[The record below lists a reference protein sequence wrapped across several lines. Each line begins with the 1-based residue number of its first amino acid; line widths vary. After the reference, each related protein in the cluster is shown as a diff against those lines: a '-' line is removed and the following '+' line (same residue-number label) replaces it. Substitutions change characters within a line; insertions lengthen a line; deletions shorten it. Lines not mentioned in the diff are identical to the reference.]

1 MGHLNT
7 LFFVEAVPESFEM
20 KDGIVI
26 ALCPE
31 VVVELSRRG
40 IPYLTCEEFFS
51 LEDTLT
57 VEVKYA
63 ELFNKWI
70 DLLDAQLFF
79 KFNGLQTL
87 NIKPARLYGYH
98 LQLLIDSFLLRV
110 IEVNKILAKLK
121 PQEVVF
127 VGREQKELPVD
138 YKLVVNRCSLYS
150 LVVPFLCRKYNNRYK
165 NVLIKNTKQ
174 NNPKPDLL
182 FFYRNLRK
190 ICGSLKNYLRD
201 FRRSSSVH
209 SMLILYRGWGIEKIA
224 SEFRAKGF
232 RCIYNFKK
240 YQWRGKNLPISIK
253 SADLDMHTNLF
264 DNFAGV
270 EFSALL
276 TERLNYFVET
286 VCPNLEAA
294 IEYYIS
300 YFKKQNI
307 KFVITPYK
315 VNFDDFAIMAAA
327 TASKTTL
334 AVQLIHGY
342 SALQIF
348 FWQFNEQPCNLYL
361 IFDPELKMYFVNN
374 VFNKSD
380 TRVELVDV
388 WTQRCREFKGNAR
401 VKGERK
407 NVLYIP
413 TVIGHPLYR
422 FDSYGYTDIWYFK
435 YQLALL
441 KYFST
446 EKEMNFV
453 YKAFPIHNATSEL
466 LKNMVLKGDCA
477 NISYAKDDLF
487 TCMKN
492 ADYAVIDIPSTPLY
506 ETVTAGIPT
515 CCLYQQNHRIRNS
528 AKELLGDIVQS
539 FSTPEDAVKKIAR
552 FLRDDPKK
560 YVLDIPLCEQ
570 NAGPII
576 ERYFKNQQK

>member
-1 MGHLNT
+1 MGSLNT
-7 LFFVEAVPESFEM
+7 LFFVEAVPDSFE
-20 KDGIVI
+20 KGEGIVI

-31 VVVELSRRG
+31 VVVELSQRG

-51 LEDTLT
+51 LEDTLA

-70 DLLDAQLFF
+70 DLLDAQLLF
-79 KFNGLQTL
+79 KFNGLKTL
-87 NIKPARLYGYH
+87 NIRPARLYGYY
-98 LQLLIDSFLLRV
+98 LQLLIDSFILRV
-110 IEVNKILAKLK
+110 IEINKILAKFN
-121 PQEVVF
+121 PREVVF
-127 VGREQKELPVD
+127 LDHGQKELPVD
-138 YKLVVNRCSLYS
+138 YKLVVKGCSLYS
-150 LVVPFLCRKYNNRYK
+150 LVVPFLCRKYNIRYD
-165 NVLIKNTKQ
+165 NVSIKNTNRAK
-174 NNPKPDLL
+174 PKPDLL
-182 FFYRNLRK
+182 FFYRTLRRVY
-190 ICGSLKNYLRD
+190 GSLKKCLRD
-201 FRRSSSVH
+201 FKISSSGH
-209 SMLILYRGWGIEKIA
+209 SMLILYRGWGIERIA

-240 YQWRGKNLPISIK
+240 YQWMEKNLPISIK
-253 SADLDMHTNLF
+253 SPDLDMHISLF

-270 EFSALL
+270 QFAVLL
-276 TERLNYFVET
+276 TERLNYFVEK
-286 VCPNLEAA
+286 VCPNLESAV
-294 IEYYIS
+294 EYYIS

-315 VNFDDFAIMAAA
+315 INFDDFAIMAAA

-361 IFDPELKMYFVNN
+361 VFDPELKMYFVDH
-374 VFNKSD
+374 VFRKSD

-388 WTQRCREFKGNAR
+388 WTQRCRELKVNAR
-401 VKGERK
+401 RKGERK

-435 YQLALL
+435 YQQALL

-453 YKAFPIHNATSEL
+453 YKPFPIYNSTSEL
-466 LKNMVLKGDCA
+466 LKNTVLKGDWA
-477 NISYAKDDLF
+477 NISYARDDLF
-487 TCMKN
+487 TCMKS

-506 ETVTAGIPT
+506 ETVTVGIST
-515 CCLYQQNHRIRNS
+515 CCLYQQNLRIRNS
-528 AKELLGDIVQS
+528 AKEFLGDIVQS
-539 FSTPEDAVKKIAR
+539 FSTPEDAVQKISR

-560 YVLDIPLCEQ
+560 YVLDIPVCER
-570 NAGPII
+570 NAGHII
-576 ERYFKNQQK
+576 ERYFKD